1 MSDVSDVVDNT
12 AGERFELTID
22 GHLAELVYHVH
33 GTRLTLIH
41 TEVPDELGGRGIG
54 GILVQAALDRAR
66 RDHLTIVPTCP
77 FARSWLEKHPD
88 AASDVTIDW

>member
-1 MSDVSDVVDNT
+1 VSDVVDNV
-12 AGERFELTID
+12 AEERFELTED

-33 GTRLTLIH
+33 GDRLTLIH

-66 RDHLTIVPTCP
+66 RDHLTIVPSCP
-77 FARSWLEKHPD
+77 FASGWLEKHRD
-88 AASDVTIDW
+88 AAAGVTIDR